1 MAARQLPSGPAFT
14 SRTCWAPPKPD
25 AAPRGMARGILHAEY
40 FKECVCCSGEQGQRE
55 GERSKCFF
63 FPEEATGESERETD
77 GRNELGWAHWEGAPG
92 ARPTPWTQ
100 AFLETA
106 LGHSGAKRSPCL
118 VPQCHGGGEGVDGRL
133 WRGLVILN
141 AAAKPTAR
149 RREPSVGGWQFSV
162 VKRLWILLETQIPEY
177 KTHTFPLVC
186 AV

>member
-1 MAARQLPSGPAFT
+1 MWSILRSMCAAQG
-14 SRTCWAPPKPD
+14 SR
-25 AAPRGMARGILHAEY
+25 ARG
-40 FKECVCCSGEQGQRE
+40 RE
-55 GERSKCFF
+55 RGRRASF

-106 LGHSGAKRSPCL
+106 LGHSGAKRSPRL

-141 AAAKPTAR
+141 VAAKPTAHK
-149 RREPSVGGWQFSV
+149 REPSVGGWQFSV
-162 VKRLWILLETQIPEY
+162 VKGLWILLETQIPEH